1 MSKRKLL
8 IHEVFNRIRKSSEKN
23 TKGGLASDLANYLEE
38 KLSFIISKRTLV
50 RYYEAYIEG
59 DEEIDIELYILNR
72 LSQYL
77 GFNDYEHF
85 STTIEKKGEDAS
97 KTTVKIDVDDN
108 EVSSASGTPNVTVN
122 ITNTNSNN
130 NQQHFKVP
138 EFIKQN
144 GLGILEMTFVI
155 LLVTGGV
162 VFPHTKEPSQN
173 STNHSILSLWGKLD
187 DDKKYMYWDGERYIA
202 TDSSYIGPEFEVIAM
217 DKKLF
222 QDQRRITRKDTMTL
236 ENSLGRTWYSKYY
249 GDVEFF
255 TADGI
260 DPDNKR
266 ELRKSTE
273 LIIGKYAGKNADTIQ
288 AQ

>member
-8 IHEVFNRIRKSSEKN
+8 IHEVFNRIKKGSEKS

-97 KTTVKIDVDDN
+97 KTTVKIDVDNN
-108 EVSSASGTPNVTVN
+108 ETFTEKLSNVIVN
-122 ITNTNSNN
+122 ITNTNNN
-130 NQQHFKVP
+130 EQNFKMP

-144 GLGILEMTFVI
+144 GFGIMEMI
-155 LLVTGGV
+155 LLVCLVTGNV
-162 VFPHTKEPSQN
+162 AFSNEKKIKSDLTIPFT
-173 STNHSILSLWGKLD
+173 LSSMESAI
-187 DDKKYMYWDGERYIA
+187 DKDYMYWNGERFIA
-202 TDSSYIGPEFEVIAM
+202 TDSSDLGPQIDVVPMKEYDF
-217 DKKLF
+217 KYL
-222 QDQRRITRKDTMTL
+222 QRITRSDTLTVD
-236 ENSLGRTWYSKYY
+236 NALGKVWYDKSDGYV
-249 GDVEFF
+249 DFF
-255 TADGI
+255 TSFGI
-260 DPDNKR
+260 NPENGKTLKEATDHM
-266 ELRKSTE
+266 
-273 LIIGKYAGKNADTIQ
+273 IIQYG
-288 AQ
+288 AQNEQPILVEE